1 MDVVGEQPG
10 PGLWKVTKGDH
21 VLWLLGT
28 LDHVPKRM
36 QWHSRA
42 VEAALDT
49 SQELLTNGPAVSA
62 HVGPIMLLRLYVQW
76 RGMQTDPNRTRLH
89 DWLPAPLY
97 ARFETLKGR
106 YDAHDGRI
114 EELRPPFAA
123 LRLYQRALDGVGL
136 TQRDEIERTVIE
148 LARRRHIPVQHPRL
162 QVDDPLGT
170 LKQVRA
176 LSPALEVG
184 CLASTITRLET
195 DLPSMQER
203 AQAWAVGDV
212 DRLRTLPFPDQRAV
226 CISALS
232 AAPGVRTVIDDA
244 SAAWI
249 NAAEAALNAHRV
261 SFALRPIY
269 DLLAADG
276 PLARFRAEGYE
287 VHSPD

>member
-1 MDVVGEQPG
+1 M
-10 PGLWKVTKGDH
+10 
-21 VLWLLGT
+21 
-28 LDHVPKRM
+28 
-36 QWHSRA
+36 
-42 VEAALDT
+42 
-49 SQELLTNGPAVSA
+49 
-62 HVGPIMLLRLYVQW
+62 
-76 RGMQTDPNRTRLH
+76 
-89 DWLPAPLY
+89 
-97 ARFETLKGR
+97 R

-148 LARRRHIPVQHPRL
+148 LARRRHIPVKHPRL

-184 CLASTITRLET
+184 CLASTVTRLET
-195 DLPSMQER
+195 DLPAMQER
-203 AQAWAVGDV
+203 ARAWAVGDV

-232 AAPGVRTVIDDA
+232 VAPGVRTVIDAA

-249 NAAEAALNAHRV
+249 NAAEAALNAHPV

-269 DLLAADG
+269 DLLATDG